1 MNRFAEDLSIAKKKE
16 TNAIEEDK
24 PNIGVLLNKSR
35 LPTTGSNISLY
46 VSRLNSI
53 NNHLDDLTVNNEV
66 THKGIKALLR

>member
-24 PNIGVLLNKSR
+24 PNTGVLLNKSR

>member
-24 PNIGVLLNKSR
+24 PNTDVLLNKSR